1 MNNKLKIGIY
11 CRISSESQ
19 SNNTSIQNQ
28 KDLGV
33 RFCEDNNYDYEIYS
47 ETISGGEVS
56 RKEFDKLSNKL
67 LSKEL
72 QGIYLT
78 NWDRMVR
85 EKRVMIVFED
95 LVKESNCK
103 VFVDGIERNII
114 NNEGDILDFEFRG
127 MLSSMERRNI
137 RRRMSYGVKTKLEK
151 GEIIVGMYGIGY
163 KKINGKIEI
172 NTQEAELIKTL
183 YKTFLRKDVKSFSNL
198 LSRMETIYQ
207 TRGGL
212 DKRINSSSVRR
223 LLSNENFCGYKK
235 IKFTEN
241 GIISKYDI
249 KIGEIIDIELFGE
262 VKCKL
267 ESLKNNNT
275 RNKKGD
281 YLLDKK
287 VFCKGC
293 GERMWIH
300 SVKSKKYS
308 YYYFTCFTNSK
319 RNSRYGGVKKLKRLE
334 LGDDFKCKYQDGN
347 DIDLK
352 ELEKIIWEY
361 LFQILKNTTYL
372 KAEYER
378 KFESNNIK
386 LKDNTNK
393 IKYYNIKKTELSKKK
408 EKVLRLYIDDKLSE
422 NDKIISLKSINDE
435 ISTIETNILEL
446 QDDNISKE
454 DKEVVLTYLDYL
466 NLTLEQDYNLTRF
479 KDKKRYID
487 KYIEEVE
494 VEFLKKDEKKVKNYN
509 VYISVKFNLDDEDIL
524 NIAEEKYKLK
534 SNYNFYVLQSKT
546 LKSCKTIHKKFITLK
561 ITINTSLRSRNTINS
576 KILEVKMV

>member
-1 MNNKLKIGIY
+1 MSDKIKIGIY

-72 QGIYLT
+72 HGIYLT

-114 NNEGDILDFEFRG
+114 SNEGDILDFEFRG

-137 RRRMSYGVKTKLEK
+137 RRRMSYGVKSKLER
-151 GEIIVGMYGIGY
+151 GEIVVGMYGIGY

-172 NTQEAELIKTL
+172 NKQEAELIKTL
-183 YKTFLRKDVKSFSNL
+183 YKTFLRRDVKSFSNL
-198 LSRMETIYQ
+198 LLRLETIYQ
-207 TRGGL
+207 TKGGL

-223 LLSNENFCGYKK
+223 LLSNKNFCGYKK

-241 GIISKYDI
+241 GITSHYDI
-249 KIGEIIDIELFGE
+249 KIGEIIDVELFEG
-262 VKCKL
+262 VKNKL
-267 ESLKNNNT
+267 EFFKNNNT
-275 RNKKGD
+275 RNKKGE

-287 VFCKGC
+287 VICKGC

-308 YYYFTCFTNSK
+308 YYYFTCYTNSK
-319 RNSRYGGVKKLKRLE
+319 RDSRYGGVKKLKRLE
-334 LGDDFKCKYQDGN
+334 LGDDFKCKYQEGN
-347 DIDLK
+347 EIDLK

-361 LFQILKNTTYL
+361 LFQILKNTNYL

-378 KFESNNIK
+378 KFETSKIK
-386 LKDNTNK
+386 LTNNTNK
-393 IKYYNIKKTELSKKK
+393 IKYYNIKKTELLRKK

-422 NDKIISLKSINDE
+422 SDKIISLNSINDD
-435 ISTIETNILEL
+435 ISSIETNITEL
-446 QDDNISKE
+446 QNDNISKDDNE
-454 DKEVVLTYLDYL
+454 LVLNYLDYL
-466 NLTLEQDYNLTRF
+466 NLSLKQDYNLTRF

-487 KYIEEVE
+487 KYIDEVE
-494 VEFLKKDEKKVKNYN
+494 VEFLKKDEKKIKNYN

-524 NIAEEKYKLK
+524 NIEEEKNKLK

-546 LKSCKTIHKKFITLK
+546 L
-561 ITINTSLRSRNTINS
+561 
-576 KILEVKMV
+576 